1 MSAPIFE
8 WDLTKA
14 ASNLARHHVAFDE
27 AATAFSDPLAIVHAD
42 PDHSHDERRGILVGH
57 SERGRLLLVSFAYR
71 ESSIRVI
78 SARLATRREREK
90 YEEDAN

>member
-1 MSAPIFE
+1 MPSFE
-8 WDLTKA
+8 WDPPKA
-14 ASNLARHHVAFDE
+14 ASNLARHHVAFEE
-27 AATAFSDPLAIVHAD
+27 AATAFSDALAKVHSD

-71 ESSIRVI
+71 ESSIRII
-78 SARLATRREREK
+78 SARVTTRREREK